1 MSANMLNSVVV
12 GLGRLVPVRRFLR
25 RQDGAAAVEFAIVVL
40 PFLLLMFLIMETG
53 LVFFAGQTLETVAAD
68 SARLIRT
75 GQGQAFDESAFKT
88 EVCNRAKVLFSCPS
102 SRGIFIDVQ
111 KPTDYDSINRSV
123 TLNKDGEPVTQF
135 STEAV
140 KTAKAIVV
148 VRLMYKWP
156 ILFPLTAKF
165 LGDDGSGSRMLVA
178 TAAFRNEP
186 F

>member
-1 MSANMLNSVVV
+1 MSANMLNSVVA

-53 LVFFAGQTLETVAAD
+53 LVFFASQTLETVAAD

-75 GQGQAFDESAFKT
+75 GQGQAFDEAAFKE

-102 SRGIFIDVQ
+102 SRGIFVDVQ

-123 TLNKDGEPVTQF
+123 ELKDGEPVTQF
-135 STEAV
+135 STDAV

-165 LGDDGSGSRMLVA
+165 LGDSGGGSRMLVA

>member
-12 GLGRLVPVRRFLR
+12 GLRRLVPVRRFLR
-25 RQDGAAAVEFAIVVL
+25 QQDGAAAIEFAIVVL

-53 LVFFAGQTLETVAAD
+53 LVFFASQTLETVAAD

-111 KPTDYDSINRSV
+111 KPTDYDSIDRSI
-123 TLNKDGEPVTQF
+123 TLKDGEPVTQF
-135 STEAV
+135 STSAV
-140 KTAKAIVV
+140 TTRNAIVV